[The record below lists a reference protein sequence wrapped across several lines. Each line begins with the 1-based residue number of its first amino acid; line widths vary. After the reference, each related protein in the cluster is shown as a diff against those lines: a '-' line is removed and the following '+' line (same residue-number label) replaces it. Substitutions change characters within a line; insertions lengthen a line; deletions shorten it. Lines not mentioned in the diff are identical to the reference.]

1 MANNTLFILTEG
13 DHDSAFLYRILKANG
28 FTSYSVKIKDYPAP
42 LNSFLQTD
50 IINVSIPEVKVQQA
64 RTRFLPYYVM
74 QKGDNLIFIYSIGG
88 DSKNEIRT
96 ALVSALNAFNIDDE
110 DDLAIQALPNTTMSV
125 LYFFD
130 ADDKGTDFR
139 VAQIIEEIKPAF
151 PKFKFEENSNY
162 NASAFYQ
169 IEDLKIGA
177 YIFREVEEDKG
188 MLEDI
193 MLPLMQDGNEDVF
206 LAAETFL
213 TTNTTCTLFK
223 DKLKYDETETV
234 LKKVNKQKYSH
245 RKSIIGTIGQL
256 QKSGKSNTVCIS
268 DADYLNKDKILNN
281 QTCKD
286 IVELINKVMI

>member
-88 DSKNEIRT
+88 DSKNKIRT
-96 ALVSALNAFNIDDE
+96 ALVSALNAFNIDDV
-110 DDLAIQALPNTTMSV
+110 DDLAIQALPNTKMSV

-162 NASAFYQ
+162 NSSTFYQ
-169 IEDLKIGA
+169 IEDLKVGT

-193 MLPLMQDGNEDVF
+193 MLPLMQDGNEDIF

-223 DKLKYDETETV
+223 DKLKYDETETF

-268 DADYLNKDKILNN
+268 DADYLNNDKILNN
-281 QTCKD
+281 HTCID

>member
-28 FTSYSVKIKDYPAP
+28 FTSYKKAIKDYPEP

-50 IINVSIPEVKVQQA
+50 IINVSIPEVKIQQA

-88 DSKNEIRT
+88 DTKNEIRT

-110 DDLAIQALPNTTMSV
+110 DDLAIQALPDTSMSV

-139 VAQIIEEIKPAF
+139 MAQIIEEIKPAF
-151 PKFKFEENSNY
+151 PKFTFEDNTHY
-162 NASAFYQ
+162 KASTFYQ
-169 IEDLKIGA
+169 IEDLKVGA
-177 YIFREVEEDKG
+177 YIFREVAHDKG

-193 MLPLMQDGNEDVF
+193 MLPLMQDGNDDIFE
-206 LAAETFL
+206 AAETFL
-213 TTNTTCTLFK
+213 LTNTTCTLFK
-223 DKLKYDETETV
+223 DKLKYDDAGII
-234 LKKVNKQKYSH
+234 LKKVNKVKYSH
-245 RKSIIGTIGQL
+245 RKSLIGTVGQL
-256 QKSGKSNTVCIS
+256 QKSGMSNAVCIS
-268 DADYLNKDKILNN
+268 QTDYLNNDKILAND
-281 QTCKD
+281 TCKE
-286 IVELINKVMI
+286 IVELIKQVMI